1 MISAVFYDLL
11 VTFTVYKRPHV
22 LCLSVAEILMSFMFT
37 VYNGFIFVY
46 LFYSYVPISITR
58 EGDIFLPC
66 FDYTD
71 VMLRKHY

>member
-1 MISAVFYDLL
+1 V
-11 VTFTVYKRPHV
+11 
-22 LCLSVAEILMSFMFT
+22 EIVMSFMFT

-66 FDYTD
+66 FDYNDESFPSSIINISNTK
-71 VMLRKHY
+71 VMLRHNITNELY